1 MTQRQMPYQ
10 SVQSPYPYQPMGM
23 PPLQM
28 PQQKQG
34 FLSKL
39 LGQKNRAPYPFENQ
53 TRFPQEMGTNYPQAF
68 HAYPPQQNEQMRNP
82 YNNSVRMNNPIA
94 APPTTAAA
102 TVASKG
108 GVGTFFSNLIAD
120 PSSMIGNV
128 EKVVKVAQT
137 VGPVV
142 QQYSPLIK
150 NFPNITKLLSSLQKK
165 EDNTSSLPA
174 EQEQEATERSKTK
187 STTQTKSRH
196 IVAKKEKLPLMEPHN
211 KDNKPKLYV

>member
-1 MTQRQMPYQ
+1 MTQRQMPSP
-10 SVQSPYPYQPMGM
+10 SVQYPYPYQPMGM

-53 TRFPQEMGTNYPQAF
+53 TRFPQEMGTNYPQTF
-68 HAYPPQQNEQMRNP
+68 QAYPPQRNEQMRNP
-82 YNNSVRMNNPIA
+82 YDNSVRMNSPIA
-94 APPTTAAA
+94 SPTTAAA
-102 TVASKG
+102 TVTSKG

-174 EQEQEATERSKTK
+174 EKEQEATESKTK
-187 STTQTKSRH
+187 PTTKTRSRH
-196 IVAKKEKLPLMEPHN
+196 IVAKKEELPLVEPHI
-211 KDNKPKLYV
+211 KGTKPKLYV

>member
-10 SVQSPYPYQPMGM
+10 FVQYPYPYQPMGM
-23 PPLQM
+23 PPVQM

-39 LGQKNRAPYPFENQ
+39 LGQRNRAPYPFQ
-53 TRFPQEMGTNYPQAF
+53 TQARFPQEMGANYPQAF
-68 HAYPPQQNEQMRNP
+68 HSYPMQRNEQMRNP
-82 YNNSVRMNNPIA
+82 YNNSVRMNSPIA
-94 APPTTAAA
+94 APTTAAT
-102 TVASKG
+102 TVASQG

-165 EDNTSSLPA
+165 EDHSSSLPA
-174 EQEQEATERSKTK
+174 EKEQEATESKTK
-187 STTQTKSRH
+187 STTKTESRH
-196 IVAKKEKLPLMEPHN
+196 FVAKKEELPLMEPHN